1 MSVSNESAMGDL
13 KASQEVVGTN
23 LGLGRYESERE
34 REIWV
39 WVHLIR
45 DLAQNLERVIVESDS
60 QKKKKKSIVF
70 LKLAQ
75 RLFRGWVK
83 LSIEEFKLELYSL

>member
-60 QKKKKKSIVF
+60 QKKKKYIYIYIY
-70 LKLAQ
+70 
-75 RLFRGWVK
+75 R
-83 LSIEEFKLELYSL
+83 